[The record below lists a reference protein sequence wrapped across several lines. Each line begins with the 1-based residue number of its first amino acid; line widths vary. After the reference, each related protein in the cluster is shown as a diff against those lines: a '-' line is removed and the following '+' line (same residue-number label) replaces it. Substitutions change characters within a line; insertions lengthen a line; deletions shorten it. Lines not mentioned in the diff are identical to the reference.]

1 MDLNSFLASFDQRE
15 ILRILISLVV
25 IVFVTWLLL
34 RIAPSALNRAI
45 IRLTRTPTAEDTAAQ
60 LTAAE
65 ELKRRRTLEAL
76 GGTLARIAVL
86 VLAALAVLGV
96 LSVDLGPVIAG
107 LGLLGLGIGLGLQN
121 LVRDVV
127 AGAFILLENQYA
139 TGDVVRI
146 ADVTGTVEELGLRRT
161 VLRDADGT
169 VHVVPNGLIA
179 VASNQTRAWGR
190 ILVDVPIKNPADLDR
205 ATEVARSAA
214 AAMSAEE
221 SWKKRFLEGASVS
234 GVLAMTGT
242 GILLQASARVV
253 AADRRAAAA
262 ELRRRIVEA
271 FAKEQIPLGDLPP
284 GWVVPR

>member
-1 MDLNSFLASFDQRE
+1 LDLNSFLASFDQRE
-15 ILRILISLVV
+15 ILRIVLSLVV
-25 IVFVTWLLL
+25 IVAVTWVLL
-34 RIAPSALNRAI
+34 RLAPGALNRAI
-45 IRLTRTPTAEDTAAQ
+45 MRLTRTPTGEDTAAR

-76 GGTLARIAVL
+76 GGTLARLGVL

-107 LGLLGLGIGLGLQN
+107 LGLLGLGVGLGLQN

-127 AGAFILLENQYA
+127 AGTFILLENQFA

-190 ILVDVPIKNPADLDR
+190 VLVDVPIKNPADLQR
-205 ATEVARSAA
+205 ATEVARAAA
-214 AAMSAEE
+214 AAMSADEN
-221 SWKKRFLEGASVS
+221 WKKRFLEGASVS

-242 GILLQASARVV
+242 GILLQASAMVV
-253 AADRRAAAA
+253 AADRRTAAA
-262 ELRRRIVEA
+262 ELRRQIVEA
-271 FAKEQIPLGDLPP
+271 FARDGIALGDLPP